1 MRLVL
6 PDTLPYKQAGS
17 TVLVQIREG
26 EEGGGRD
33 LSEADWLLP

>member
-6 PDTLPYKQAGS
+6 PDTFPYRQAGS

-26 EEGGGRD
+26 EGDGGRD